1 MVLPQQEE
9 GLIQVQFLARVRL
22 DISLPFPLTKPHRW
36 PSYVHTALPGL
47 HCSETLERYMITSP
61 RPLML
66 NQVPHLPSLMYRSLA
81 CHYQDTC

>member
-22 DISLPFPLTKPHRW
+22 DISLPFPLTKPHPW

-47 HCSETLERYMITSP
+47 HCSETL
-61 RPLML
+61 
-66 NQVPHLPSLMYRSLA
+66 
-81 CHYQDTC
+81 